1 MQKLFKKIAVLLT
14 ALIAVLG
21 ISAFATACTDDSVTY
36 AKSGDEITII
46 VKDENGNRINGETFG
61 EMYEQPMQVR
71 IQFCSVVP
79 DADGGLGLCQSDPSL
94 VNSNGEAKVSYD
106 VLVQLQH
113 NTENSPA
120 YANKNIT
127 GELELHVLYIQDKGY
142 EKDYAKYPL
151 DKIPTTITVTL
162 KLAAG
167 N

>member
-61 EMYEQPMQVR
+61 EYYGQPFQVK

-79 DADGGLGLCQSDPSL
+79 DAEGGLGLCQSEPTPVD
-94 VNSNGEAKVSYD
+94 SNGEAKVSYD
-106 VLVQLQH
+106 ELKQVIE
-113 NTENSPA
+113 NTKNSPS
-120 YANKNIT
+120 YAGKNIT
-127 GELELHVLYIQDKGY
+127 GEHELHVLYIADKGY
-142 EKDYAKYPL
+142 EKDYGKYHMDRFPS
-151 DKIPTTITVTL
+151 TITVTL

>member
-36 AKSGDEITII
+36 AKSGDEITVI

-61 EMYEQPMQVR
+61 EYYGQPFQVTVM
-71 IQFCSVVP
+71 FCSVVTDEP
-79 DADGGLGLCQSDPSL
+79 SGQGLCQETPTPVDSK
-94 VNSNGEAKVSYD
+94 GEAKVSYD
-106 VLVQLQH
+106 DLKRVIE
-113 NTENSPA
+113 NTKNSPG
-120 YANKNIT
+120 YAGKNIT
-127 GELELHVLYIQDKGY
+127 GELFLHVNYVEDKGY
-142 EKDYAKYPL
+142 EKDYEKYPL
-151 DKIPTTITVTL
+151 DKMPTTITVTL